1 MNIGLSA
8 GMTWRGLVCGAV
20 LFCGHGFCSAVAA
33 HAGTGLSAQAGDAGN
48 ANPYAVIVVQN
59 PFRLNAPQAIETVPR
74 PPPDLPEVIFGG
86 TMINAGQMRAM
97 FDVKSKE
104 AGVKPGVGP
113 QETTAYM
120 CLAEGDTSGPVQL
133 LKIMKGGEE
142 VEIVNSGTRLTLT
155 MKENG
160 FAKELSAPR
169 GGGPAGAMRT
179 LPAVNPNIPMPASM
193 PGRAGA
199 PQADYGKLS
208 VGGFGGEWYPGSV
221 NMAGRNAAG
230 IIRGGNDLAASP
242 ATPAVPTGMNALP
255 NNAPGNLGSA
265 SSLPPNNTPIA
276 TIPTRNVEMPPVP
289 PMPGQ
294 QKE

>member
-20 LFCGHGFCSAVAA
+20 LFCGHGFRSAVAA
-33 HAGTGLSAQAGDAGN
+33 HAGTGPSAQAGDAGH

-59 PFRLNAPQAIETVPR
+59 PFRLNAPKRVETVLR
-74 PPPDLPEVIFGG
+74 PPPNLPEVIFGG
-86 TMINAGQMRAM
+86 TMINAGQMSAM
-97 FDVKSKE
+97 FAVKSKE
-104 AGVKPGVGP
+104 AGVKPGVGL

-142 VEIVNSGTRLTLT
+142 VEIVNSGTRMTLS
-155 MKENG
+155 MKDNG
-160 FAKELSAPR
+160 FAKETPLSR
-169 GGGPAGAMRT
+169 SGGPAGNDAY
-179 LPAVNPNIPMPASM
+179 LPGTNPNIPMPALM

-208 VGGFGGEWYPGSV
+208 VGGFGSEWYPGSV
-221 NMAGRNAAG
+221 NMADRNAG
-230 IIRGGNDLAASP
+230 DIIRGGNDLTASP
-242 ATPAVPTGMNALP
+242 ATPAVPAGTRVLP
-255 NNAPGNLGSA
+255 LNSPGNLGSA

-276 TIPTRNVEMPPVP
+276 TIPTRNVEMPPAP
-289 PMPGQ
+289 PVSGH
-294 QKE
+294 